1 MFCKVGY
8 VSLEI
13 IGLERNNALY
23 YTIKENPKEQIR
35 RATIFLSISVKFSIS
50 MSELVVVSI
59 GEVWE
64 ESALTPRPQEV
75 RKYGLRR
82 DREAECYIVAQ

>member
-1 MFCKVGY
+1 MLWKVGY

-35 RATIFLSISVKFSIS
+35 RAVICLSLSLKLSINTRRVCPDSS
-50 MSELVVVSI
+50 L
-59 GEVWE
+59 G
-64 ESALTPRPQEV
+64 PRPSD
-75 RKYGLRR
+75 LSIHP
-82 DREAECYIVAQ
+82 C